1 MVWQTIAEMMVNAK
15 RRLQQNIANTIDIG
29 VLPTSS
35 VQSSGEEQMATH
47 QRTLRKKKKI
57 VKAASALFSRHGFK
71 DTTLDAIAMKA
82 QMGKASLYYYFPDGK
97 ESIFSTVVQGEAE
110 KAFAEIR
117 EVISEQPTPALQL
130 EAYLKHRIRIF
141 HENMGKHRVSEQTRD
156 ELLSEAELEMGSYL
170 LAERMLIENF
180 LREGVRCGDFRP
192 MDDVI
197 VARLIQASIRA
208 VTRDSQSRL
217 LGDGFEAEQEAFLHF
232 VMGALRP

>member
-1 MVWQTIAEMMVNAK
+1 
-15 RRLQQNIANTIDIG
+15 
-29 VLPTSS
+29 
-35 VQSSGEEQMATH
+35 MATH
-47 QRTLRKKKKI
+47 QRTLRKKKLI
-57 VKAASALFSRHGFK
+57 VKAASALFSRYGFK
-71 DTTLDAIAMKA
+71 DTTLDAIATKA

-156 ELLSEAELEMGSYL
+156 ELLSEAELEMGTYL
-170 LAERMLIENF
+170 LAERALIENF
-180 LREGVRCGDFRP
+180 LREGVRSGDFRP
-192 MDDVI
+192 VDDVI

-217 LGDGFEAEQEAFLHF
+217 LNEGFESEQEAFLQF